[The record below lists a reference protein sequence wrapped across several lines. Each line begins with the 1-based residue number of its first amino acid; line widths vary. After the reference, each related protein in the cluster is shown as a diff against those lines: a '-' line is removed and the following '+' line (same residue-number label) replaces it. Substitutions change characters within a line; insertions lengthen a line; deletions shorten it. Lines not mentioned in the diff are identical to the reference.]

1 MKGRIGSRSAL
12 TRACMRASRIMK
24 LVALVSSS
32 SSSAEAP
39 PSSASMMEA
48 ACEVDPLAS
57 AVVKAP
63 VLFPKGRWSMKGE
76 MSTDVTA
83 RPSSARTLT
92 AIRSVTTPS
101 RPSPDTL
108 SYTPTCSASSR
119 VDLPWKPP
127 PTMRV
132 TPRGSPIPVSEPA
145 FGTGRVT
152 RSEGG
157 EEKGTAEAA
166 SIGRSLA
173 PVARGSTDPS
183 ATKATSPRPA
193 SWLRA
198 ACWSST
204 EQRCAMSAEWS
215 VLS

>member
-1 MKGRIGSRSAL
+1 MSRKHLNRHPVGDDAL
-12 TRACMRASRIMK
+12 SPVTRHLVVHTNLQRLEQSR
-24 LVALVSSS
+24 LAYWCTNT
-32 SSSAEAP
+32 ATCP
-39 PSSASMMEA
+39 RTCPDSASGLQRLEQAWRAVEA
-48 ACEVDPLAS
+48 TSDYQGDLWTCLGHVA
-57 AVVKAP
+57 
-63 VLFPKGRWSMKGE
+63 
-76 MSTDVTA
+76 DV
-83 RPSSARTLT
+83 
-92 AIRSVTTPS
+92 S
-101 RPSPDTL
+101 R
-108 SYTPTCSASSR
+108 
-119 VDLPWKPP
+119 KPP

-193 SWLRA
+193 
-198 ACWSST
+198 
-204 EQRCAMSAEWS
+204 
-215 VLS
+215 